1 MYNEILGV
9 AGMNLGLAKTR
20 INEAFEAIQ
29 NENIFSFQLKTGGW
43 LAPVQ
48 LGGSNS
54 SFLSPGTISVKSFD
68 NQITGD
74 AVATAAWASANTPFI
89 TQYQFRVPYYSLYNI
104 IAFNTVP
111 YPSSFVLSDT
121 VTGQLYSF
129 SVASGAFQFQLTFQ
143 GPAIANPIFIDTIL
157 GVYWQLQVTNGSLEY
172 FAVPRNVSAINQYIV
187 TDAVTSSQQAF
198 QFSAGSFENIPS
210 TAPLLGQL
218 TLDRPWMEPSQPP
231 GSGYLCYQAYFPAPA
246 GFKEWYWIVDTTNN
260 NTMDWWSLDA
270 IDLSEQDPQR
280 TDFSQPEY
288 VVPWGIDARPGS
300 ATFGQFLFE
309 LWEGAVTMLPYN
321 FGCKCNWPALVA
333 PTDTLPFPLTEE
345 LVKLRA
351 MEMTA
356 LWSESQKGTDMERGS
371 GANWQ
376 FLSVAYNKEYLNRL
390 KLCKNM
396 DRNIVDL
403 YFTRMRR
410 TQAQEPFASVGG
422 QMNVGS

>member
-1 MYNEILGV
+1 MS
-9 AGMNLGLAKTR
+9 LGLAKTR

-29 NENIFSFQLKTGGW
+29 NENIWSFQLKTGGW
-43 LAPVQ
+43 LAPGM
-48 LGGSNS
+48 LGGANS
-54 SFLSPGTISVKSFD
+54 SFLSPGTISVQTFTS
-68 NQITGD
+68 QITGD
-74 AVATAAWASANTPFI
+74 AIASAAWYGANQPII
-89 TQYQFRVPYYSLYNI
+89 TQFQIRVPYYSLYNI
-104 IAFNTVP
+104 IAIGGNGTIAYATIFTGGSGQNPGTYTYPVLDNGGPGVGGSVSITVAANGTVETAPTLISAGNGYTSP
-111 YPSSFVLSDT
+111 YI
-121 VTGQLYSF
+121 SF
-129 SVASGAFQFQLTFQ
+129 SEGGTPATFVVQ
-143 GPAIANPIFIDTIL
+143 QIA
-157 GVYWQLQVTNGSLEY
+157 V
-172 FAVPRNVSAINQYIV
+172 
-187 TDAVTSSQQAF
+187 
-198 QFSAGSFENIPS
+198 
-210 TAPLLGQL
+210 L
-218 TLDRPWMEPSQPP
+218 TLDRPWMEPAAPL
-231 GSGYLCYQAYFPAPA
+231 GTNYLAYQAYFASPP
-246 GFKEWYWIVDTTNN
+246 GFKEWYYIVDTTNN
-260 NTMDWWSLDA
+260 ATMDWWSLSA
-270 IDLSEQDPQR
+270 IDLSEKDPQR

-288 VVPWGIDARPGS
+288 VVPWGVDSRQGS
-300 ATFGQFLFE
+300 STYGQYLFE
-309 LWEGAVTMLPYN
+309 LWEGPTASLPYT

>member
-1 MYNEILGV
+1 MSFASMYNEILGV
-9 AGMNLGLAKTR
+9 AGMSLGLAKTR

-29 NENIFSFQLKTGGW
+29 NENIWSFQLKTGGW
-43 LAPVQ
+43 LAPGM
-48 LGGSNS
+48 LGGANS
-54 SFLSPGTISVKSFD
+54 SFLSPGTISVQTFTD
-68 NQITGD
+68 QITGD
-74 AVATAAWASANTPFI
+74 AVATAAWYGANQPII
-89 TQYQFRVPYYSLYNI
+89 TQFQIRVPYYSLYNI
-104 IAFNTVP
+104 IAIGGNGTIAYATIFTAGAGQNPGTYVVPVLDNGGLGVGGSVSITVAANGTVETAPTLISVGSGYTSP
-111 YPSSFVLSDT
+111 YI
-121 VTGQLYSF
+121 SF
-129 SVASGAFQFQLTFQ
+129 SEGGTPATFVVQ
-143 GPAIANPIFIDTIL
+143 QIA
-157 GVYWQLQVTNGSLEY
+157 V
-172 FAVPRNVSAINQYIV
+172 
-187 TDAVTSSQQAF
+187 
-198 QFSAGSFENIPS
+198 
-210 TAPLLGQL
+210 L
-218 TLDRPWMEPSQPP
+218 TLDRPWMEPAMPP
-231 GSGYLCYQAYFPAPA
+231 GTNYLAYQAYFASPP
-246 GFKEWYWIVDTTNN
+246 GFKEWYFISDYTNN
-260 NTMDWWSLDA
+260 ATMDWWTYSQ
-270 IDLSEQDPQR
+270 IDLSEIDPER

-288 VVPWGIDARPGS
+288 VVPWGIDSRQGS
-300 ATFGQFLFE
+300 SSYGCYLWE
-309 LWEGAVTMLPYN
+309 LWEGPTTSLPYT

-422 QMNVGS
+422 LMNVGS

>member
-1 MYNEILGV
+1 MAFQNMIQEILGV
-9 AGMNLGLAKTR
+9 PGMSLGLAKTR

-29 NENIFSFQLKTGGW
+29 NENIWSFQLKAGGW
-43 LAPVQ
+43 LAPGM
-48 LGGSNS
+48 LGGQNS
-54 SFLSPGTISVKSFD
+54 SFLSPGTISVQPYT

-74 AVATAAWASANTPFI
+74 AVATAAWYGANQPII
-89 TQYQFRVPYYSLYNI
+89 TQYQIRVPYYSLYNI
-104 IAFNTVP
+104 IAIGGNGTIAYATIFTAGSGQNPGTYVVP
-111 YPSSFVLSDT
+111 VLDNGGPG
-121 VTGQLYSF
+121 VGG
-129 SVASGAFQFQLTFQ
+129 SVSIT
-143 GPAIANPIFIDTIL
+143 
-157 GVYWQLQVTNGSLEY
+157 
-172 FAVPRNVSAINQYIV
+172 VSANGTVVATPVLV
-187 TDAVTSSQQAF
+187 T
-198 QFSAGSFENIPS
+198 AGSGYTSPYINFSEGGTPATFVVQQI
-210 TAPLLGQL
+210 AVL
-218 TLDRPWMEPSQPP
+218 TLDRPWVEPAAPL
-231 GSGYLCYQAYFPAPA
+231 GTNYLAYQAYFASPP
-246 GFKEWYWIVDTTNN
+246 GFKEWYYIVDTTNN
-260 NTMDWWSLDA
+260 ATMDWWSLSA
-270 IDLSEQDPQR
+270 IDLSEKDPQR

-288 VVPWGIDARPGS
+288 VVPWGVDSRQGS
-300 ATFGQFLFE
+300 STYGQYLFE
-309 LWEGAVTMLPYN
+309 LWEGPTASLPYT